1 MSAGD
6 KHDVDDN
13 LF

>member
-1 MSAGD
+1 MTTLL
-6 KHDVDDN
+6 VDDN